1 MNEKQFKA
9 IMYQIVR
16 ENTARLEAEAKVK
29 AEEEKEKD

>member
-16 ENTARLEAEAKVK
+16 ENTARLEAEAKAK